1 MEPTTVAVGRR
12 YTQARGRARREAL
25 LRTARDLLQERDIE
39 DITLPMVSEAADIPS
54 SSTYHFFP
62 DMRELYKELARAT
75 ADEMLANEIT
85 IDANASWQ
93 SIISAF
99 LLSSA
104 SFFNAHRAARQLM
117 LGPRTTPDI
126 RKAGCHDDY
135 RFGAQLHAVIA
146 ERFHL
151 PELEEPVALFFRAIV
166 IADAF
171 FALSVLEHDIVTAH
185 MILEAERATVA
196 YLCNYLPPVLQRRK
210 SGDFE
215 AASIA

>member
-25 LRTARDLLQERDIE
+25 LRAARDLLQERDIE
-39 DITLPMVSEAADIPS
+39 EITLPMVSEAANIPS

-62 DMRELYKELARAT
+62 DMRELYKELARMT
-75 ADEMLANEIT
+75 ADEMLSGEIP
-85 IDANASWQ
+85 IEAAESWQ
-93 SIISAF
+93 SIIGAF
-99 LLSSA
+99 LLGSA

-126 RKAGCHDDY
+126 RQAGCHDDY
-135 RFGAQLHAVIA
+135 RFGAQLHAVIS

-151 PELEEPVALFFRAIV
+151 PELDEPVALFFRAIV

-171 FALSVLEHDIVTAH
+171 FALSVLEHEVVTAH
-185 MILEAERATVA
+185 IIVEAQRAMVA
-196 YLCNYLPPVLQRRK
+196 YLCNYIPPVLQRRAG
-210 SGDFE
+210 GDSE
-215 AASIA
+215 AVST